1 MPELPREFWTAV
13 SFTLLAIALVV
24 GAYIVHLLVSHRRLQ
39 DQQLFSAGVLNASAA
54 LIVVLNMDNRAAAF
68 NKAFERLSG
77 YSARD
82 IQEQPALAQ
91 DILPGI
97 LLAAPRP
104 GNHSPDFQGSHQEIH
119 TLRSRDGREY
129 QVDWQISYLK
139 DSGGKIIQKIA
150 SGLDVTDL
158 KRAEKKVLESQ
169 QQLLEYQ
176 KMLREMAE
184 LAEEEERRRIAEQLH
199 DRIGQSLALASIKIG
214 DLNRQASSKEIQ
226 RLLEELDANIQNIL
240 KNTRSLIFEISPPSL
255 HQFGLV
261 PALGTLA
268 KRFMEDHQVKIIF
281 EDDGQEKPLED
292 NIALLLFKAARELLV
307 NAKKHAHARQIRI
320 YTRRNQDYFQFELRD
335 DGVGFGH
342 DPFSLPPESLAA
354 PKPGGGGFGLLNI
367 KDRVEYYRG
376 SFTLE
381 TSPGKGSRFLIEM
394 PCKKQ

>member
-1 MPELPREFWTAV
+1 MPELPREFLTAV
-13 SFTLLAIALVV
+13 GFTVLAIALVI
-24 GAYIVHLLVSHRRLQ
+24 GAYIAHLLVSHRRLQ
-39 DQQLFSAGVLNASAA
+39 DQQLFSNGVLNASAA
-54 LIVVLNMDNRAAAF
+54 LIVVLDMRNGMVAF
-68 NKAFERLSG
+68 NQAFERLSG
-77 YSARD
+77 YRPGD
-82 IQEQPALAQ
+82 VQQQLAQ

-158 KRAEKKVLESQ
+158 KLAEKKVLESQ

-342 DPFSLPPESLAA
+342 DPFSLPPESPAA

-381 TSPGKGSRFLIEM
+381 TSPGKGSRFLIEV